1 MNHLIDRFLLEWLL
15 KLRSTLK
22 GWLAGRQHPLGK
34 SPNRQKGD
42 SGEVLA
48 YHFLRKNGYKIVARK
63 YKRRSGEIDLIGWD
77 NDILSFIEVKF
88 RTHLDHGRPEE
99 AVRRHK
105 QQQICRVAR
114 EYRNSHNLHDI
125 NYRYDIVSIHGSG
138 ESPRLHIIK
147 GAFREPPNR
156 RS

>member
-1 MNHLIDRFLLEWLL
+1 MNSFPDPFLPGWLF
-15 KLRSTLK
+15 KLRSALK
-22 GWLAGRQHPLGK
+22 AWFVRRRLPVGRL
-34 SPNRQKGD
+34 SNRQKGD
-42 SGEVLA
+42 SGELLA
-48 YHFLRKNGYKIVARK
+48 YHFLRNNGYKIVARK

-88 RTHLDHGRPEE
+88 RNHLDHGRPEE
-99 AVRRHK
+99 AVKRHK
-105 QQQICRVAR
+105 QKQICRVAR

-138 ESPRLHIIK
+138 KSPHLYIIK
-147 GAFREPPNR
+147 DAFREPPNR